1 MQSCRV
7 SSEGQNQ
14 PPCTYKTEILQQ
26 VSQAHVEIVLVDM
39 INLILMLHIFT
50 FLGKTTV
57 DFGSDYQIM
66 GHGMDM
72 PMPWHGSW
80 H

>member
-1 MQSCRV
+1 M
-7 SSEGQNQ
+7 
-14 PPCTYKTEILQQ
+14 
-26 VSQAHVEIVLVDM
+26 SQAHVEIVLVDM

-66 GHGMDM
+66 GHGHAHAVAWTMALIILLLLD
-72 PMPWHGSW
+72 SVTVSLYLLQLLVSLD
-80 H
+80 